1 MLFMP
6 SKCYQRDPAVLGC
19 PPAAGGRKAV
29 TLQMPGSVQGT
40 GCAEMNATER
50 ALNSRSLHSYRFFI
64 LKQVYE
70 AGMNAPFF
78 ADEKTWAC

>member
-1 MLFMP
+1 MKVCSYLWEYVHIFFFKNKDSREKKGKRMLFMP

-40 GCAEMNATER
+40 GCAEMNATE
-50 ALNSRSLHSYRFFI
+50 
-64 LKQVYE
+64 
-70 AGMNAPFF
+70 
-78 ADEKTWAC
+78 